1 MSSDQL
7 CRSCR
12 GPLLDPVHT
21 WNYGRAFKE
30 WCGLTDNQVMQRAL
44 CKCGH
49 SQVQHWS
56 GLVSFNCDQ
65 YPCRC
70 QKFVLGGVN
79 EEIRPWRFKGRSF
92 KRRIS

>member
-1 MSSDQL
+1 MRSDL
-7 CRSCR
+7 CRACQ

-21 WNYGRAFKE
+21 AHYGKAFKA

-56 GLVSFNCDQ
+56 GLTTVNCARTLC
-65 YPCRC
+65 PC
-70 QKFVLGGVN
+70 KVFVLGGVD
-79 EEIRPWRFKGRSF
+79 EQIHPWRFKGRSF
-92 KRRIS
+92 RRHGS